1 MMSKHYRF
9 IGNAT
14 RADVAGAAFIN
25 DIAESAILGE
35 CISIAAAWGELDEVT
50 CDSLISSATIYEAV
64 KRLTKD

>member
-1 MMSKHYRF
+1 MSRTYKF

-14 RADVAGAAFIN
+14 RTDVAGAAFIN

-35 CISIAAAWGELDEVT
+35 CISIAAAWGDLDEVT
-50 CDSLISSATIYEAV
+50 CDALISSATIYEAV

>member
-1 MMSKHYRF
+1 MRRTYKF

-14 RADVAGAAFIN
+14 RTDVAGAAFIN

-35 CISIAAAWGELDEVT
+35 CISIAADCGDLDEVT
-50 CDSLISSATIYEAV
+50 GDSLISSATIYEAV

>member
-1 MMSKHYRF
+1 MSKRCRF

-35 CISIAAAWGELDEVT
+35 CISIAAAWGDLDEVT
-50 CDSLISSATIYEAV
+50 GDSLISSATIYEAV
-64 KRLTKD
+64 KCLTKD

>member
-1 MMSKHYRF
+1 MSRTYKF

-14 RADVAGAAFIN
+14 RTDVAGAAFIN

-35 CISIAAAWGELDEVT
+35 CISIAAAWGDLDEVT
-50 CDSLISSATIYEAV
+50 GDAIISSATFYEAV

>member
-1 MMSKHYRF
+1 MSRTYKF

-14 RADVAGAAFIN
+14 RTDVAGAAFIN

-35 CISIAAAWGELDEVT
+35 CISIADACGDLDEVT
-50 CDSLISSATIYEAV
+50 GDSLISSATIYEAV

>member
-1 MMSKHYRF
+1 MSRTYKL

-14 RADVAGAAFIN
+14 RTDVAGAAFIN

-35 CISIAAAWGELDEVT
+35 CISIAAAWGDLDEVT
-50 CDSLISSATIYEAV
+50 GAALISSATIYEAV